1 MKRIRFISRKIG
13 ISKAQYDMII
23 KSYGLKPASIVLDA
37 FELEKL
43 FKLPGDLFV
52 AIVENEIYEDLF
64 YQTVTIVYE
73 ENGRYYEQYFYS
85 HK

>member
-13 ISKAQYDMII
+13 ISKTQYDMIA
-23 KSYGLKPASIVLDA
+23 KKYGLKPASIVLDA

-52 AIVENEIYEDLF
+52 AIVEDEIYEDLF